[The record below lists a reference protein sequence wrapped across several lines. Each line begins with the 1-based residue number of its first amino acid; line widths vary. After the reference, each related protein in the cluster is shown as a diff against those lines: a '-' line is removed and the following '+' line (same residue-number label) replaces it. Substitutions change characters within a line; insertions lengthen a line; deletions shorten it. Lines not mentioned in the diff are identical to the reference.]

1 MVLLLI
7 VKKAIEKTGVQ
18 ARTLR
23 RDKLDAFV
31 QTRAHT
37 CTLHAHCT
45 LYGVLVL
52 QYHFNFLHGEDL
64 SSFSRLF
71 QQGTHDFKGQKSWLA
86 ARGAGLLICKYV
98 QAHIATARSFASRP
112 TDSHRGRG
120 SGRGVVH
127 GRKRCQ
133 LHATVSSWCMA
144 WHCSHSCR
152 HTDPCMHAL

>member
-37 CTLHAHCT
+37 CTQLHALHAVWNK
-45 LYGVLVL
+45 LH
-52 QYHFNFLHGEDL
+52 YHLNFLHGEDL

-71 QQGTHDFKGQKSWLA
+71 QQGTHDFLKAKIM
-86 ARGAGLLICKYV
+86 AGRPGRRAPYLQVRTGPYSY
-98 QAHIATARSFASRP
+98 RSLVCFTP
-112 TDSHRGRG
+112 HR
-120 SGRGVVH
+120 
-127 GRKRCQ
+127 
-133 LHATVSSWCMA
+133 
-144 WHCSHSCR
+144 
-152 HTDPCMHAL
+152 

>member
-1 MVLLLI
+1 MQCNATFAGKSLSMVLLLI

-52 QYHFNFLHGEDL
+52 
-64 SSFSRLF
+64 
-71 QQGTHDFKGQKSWLA
+71 
-86 ARGAGLLICKYV
+86 
-98 QAHIATARSFASRP
+98 
-112 TDSHRGRG
+112 
-120 SGRGVVH
+120 
-127 GRKRCQ
+127 
-133 LHATVSSWCMA
+133 
-144 WHCSHSCR
+144 
-152 HTDPCMHAL
+152 